1 MLKWIFK
8 KKEEAITR
16 DSERFDVIVRVKS
29 RQLPGYRALT
39 LDISGSGLQIETE
52 GLLEKGKILDL
63 EMEFDRPELPDF
75 TCPAQV
81 MWAKT
86 DDSRRQHLAGLA
98 FQPETHEQK
107 LNLARMGT
115 VLETR
120 SETDI
125 KDLLQEANRL
135 DATREAFFAQKENL
149 PTHPVPAASPSMP
162 QAAPAQSPAPAQFQV
177 TAPSPPPLQF
187 QAPPQASQ
195 QFQAPP
201 SHPGVLIPLDIR
213 INGYVW
219 DRTHGHL
226 IVKYWEGEQS
236 HELIFPNCQDFHDCG
251 CGVNQST
258 VGFLATVQS
267 ERVRQLQAQ
276 RGNFPWRHYRFIG
289 PGHEAVLEI
298 ISLPCQSRQ

>member
-16 DSERFDVIVRVKS
+16 DSERFDVTVRVKS

-52 GLLEKGKILDL
+52 GLLEKGKILEL

-120 SETDI
+120 SESDI

-149 PTHPVPAASPSMP
+149 PTHPLPVAQPAQPQPQAPVMQSPAPVPFQVPAQP
-162 QAAPAQSPAPAQFQV
+162 QAAP
-177 TAPSPPPLQF
+177 
-187 QAPPQASQ
+187 PPQPS
-195 QFQAPP
+195 APP

-213 INGYVW
+213 INGYLW
-219 DRTHGHL
+219 DRAHGHL
-226 IVKYWEGEQS
+226 ILKYWEGEQS
-236 HELIFPNCQDFHDCG
+236 HELVFPNCQDCHDCG
-251 CGVNQST
+251 CGANQKT

-276 RGNFPWRHYRFIG
+276 RGNSPWRHYRFIG